1 MCVLF
6 LFCNF
11 AECNTQYQLIFV
23 TIFYFVFIF
32 FLQDRFHIAKILCR
46 YYILYCL
53 LIETFNIGLKQL
65 MKPIKNLHIYLMF
78 YIKFLTQKIREMVLL
93 SIGTTIVDKIKN
105 YDSICIFLSCFSINQ
120 PFVVVFF
127 FILHSFPSIAS
138 KKDIILYSYCIR
150 LITFVSNRY
159 LNLLDLYTK
168 YVHVL
173 ITR

>member
-105 YDSICIFLSCFSINQ
+105 DDSICIFLSCFNINK
-120 PFVVVFF
+120 PFVVVFSF
-127 FILHSFPSIAS
+127 YFTFIPINS
-138 KKDIILYSYCIR
+138 KQKRYNFVQLLYQTY
-150 LITFVSNRY
+150 
-159 LNLLDLYTK
+159 
-168 YVHVL
+168 YVCL
-173 ITR
+173 

>member
-1 MCVLF
+1 MQYSILANF
-6 LFCNF
+6 RDDLLFC
-11 AECNTQYQLIFV
+11 IF
-23 TIFYFVFIF
+23 F

-105 YDSICIFLSCFSINQ
+105 YDSICIFLSCFNINQ
-120 PFVVVFF
+120 PFVVVVFLFF
-127 FILHSFPSIAS
+127 FTFIPINS
-138 KKDIILYSYCIR
+138 KQKRYNFVQLLYQTYYIC
-150 LITFVSNRY
+150 L
-159 LNLLDLYTK
+159 
-168 YVHVL
+168 
-173 ITR
+173 

>member
-1 MCVLF
+1 MCVCVLF

-23 TIFYFVFIF
+23 KIFYFVFFFF

-93 SIGTTIVDKIKN
+93 SIGTTIVDKIKID
-105 YDSICIFLSCFSINQ
+105 DSICIFLSCFNINQ
-120 PFVVVFF
+120 PFVVLFF
-127 FILHSFPSIAS
+127 CFFLIHS
-138 KKDIILYSYCIR
+138 
-150 LITFVSNRY
+150 
-159 LNLLDLYTK
+159 
-168 YVHVL
+168 HQ
-173 ITR
+173 